1 MHPLERA
8 RHKGAAVLLAVLL
21 ACLPCAA
28 GEITNPSDC
37 EKLPGQA
44 SSLCKREFQ
53 RTGSFAFARLT
64 RAQECQK
71 LRDSSLH
78 GPCRDAISS
87 NGAFYASTAPRPN
100 LSMPATSPSSSAS
113 ESAHA
118 GAILSASAEEE
129 PRTLEER
136 NTQALETIA
145 TYTQVQ
151 AIVSS
156 TLVGIGV
163 VGLLVALLA
172 N

>member
-8 RHKGAAVLLAVLL
+8 RRKEPAVLLAVIL

-37 EKLPGQA
+37 EKLPEQA
-44 SSLCKREFQ
+44 SSLCKREFL

-78 GPCRDAISS
+78 GPCRDAVAT
-87 NGAFYASTAPRPN
+87 NGAFYASTAPRPT
-100 LSMPATSPSSSAS
+100 LSMTATSPSSAAT
-113 ESAHA
+113 ESARV
-118 GAILSASAEEE
+118 GALLSPSAEKQ
-129 PRTLEER
+129 PKTLEER

-156 TLVGIGV
+156 TLVGIGLL
-163 VGLLVALLA
+163 GLIVALVV

>member
-8 RHKGAAVLLAVLL
+8 RHKGPAVLLAVVL
-21 ACLPCAA
+21 ACLPCTA

-53 RTGSFAFARLT
+53 RIGSFAFARLT
-64 RAQECQK
+64 REKECQK

-78 GPCRDAISS
+78 GSCREAVAT
-87 NGAFYASTAPRPN
+87 NGAFYASTAPQPT
-100 LSMPATSPSSSAS
+100 LSTTATPSTGAAS

-118 GAILSASAEEE
+118 GAMLSASAEEQ
-129 PRTLEER
+129 PKTLEER

-156 TLVGIGV
+156 TLVGIGL
-163 VGLLVALLA
+163 VGLIVALIV